1 MGTKG
6 EKTKHFICE
15 AAFRLFAEKG
25 FKDVTMKDI
34 CEKTGLSRGGLYR
47 HYDSTSQIFLELI
60 HTLMADQQNEFEEKI
75 KAKVPARE
83 ILLHVL
89 DRYETEML
97 DREHSLSIAIYEFF
111 SGPSVSKSSNSIQ
124 QQYEASKEMWTAL
137 IRYGIQTGEFSP
149 VSPEAVYDLIVF
161 SYQGVR
167 MYNRL
172 MEIEETIPKH
182 ITSQIKSLLLKERGK
197 K

>member
-1 MGTKG
+1 
-6 EKTKHFICE
+6 
-15 AAFRLFAEKG
+15 
-25 FKDVTMKDI
+25 MKDI

-111 SGPSVSKSSNSIQ
+111 SGPSVSKSSNSI
-124 QQYEASKEMWTAL
+124 
-137 IRYGIQTGEFSP
+137 
-149 VSPEAVYDLIVF
+149 
-161 SYQGVR
+161 
-167 MYNRL
+167 
-172 MEIEETIPKH
+172 
-182 ITSQIKSLLLKERGK
+182 
-197 K
+197 

>member
-89 DRYETEML
+89 NRYETEML

-111 SGPSVSKSSNSIQ
+111 SGPSVSNSSSMRPLRRCGLP
-124 QQYEASKEMWTAL
+124 SSV
-137 IRYGIQTGEFSP
+137 TGYRQ
-149 VSPEAVYDLIVF
+149 VS
-161 SYQGVR
+161 
-167 MYNRL
+167 
-172 MEIEETIPKH
+172 
-182 ITSQIKSLLLKERGK
+182 SLRSARKRSMT
-197 K
+197 